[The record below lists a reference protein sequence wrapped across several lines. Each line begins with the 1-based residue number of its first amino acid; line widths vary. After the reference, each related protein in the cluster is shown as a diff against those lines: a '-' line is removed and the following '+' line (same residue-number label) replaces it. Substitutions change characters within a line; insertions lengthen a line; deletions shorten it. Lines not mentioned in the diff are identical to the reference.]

1 MIDLLPISAVLV
13 FIAAL
18 TRVPKETTASK
29 IYGSFILIANLTIEF
44 IVFRSSLSPTEK
56 YAYYAGVASTLFFLI
71 LQNIDDLDFF

>member
-18 TRVPKETTASK
+18 TRVPKETITSK
-29 IYGSFILIANLTIEF
+29 IYGSFLLIVSLMIEF
-44 IVFRSSLSPTEK
+44 IVFRSSLSPHEK

-71 LQNIDDLDFF
+71 LQNLDDQDFF

>member
-18 TRVPKETTASK
+18 TRFPKETIASK
-29 IYGSFILIANLTIEF
+29 IYGSFLLIASLTIELV
-44 IVFRSSLSPTEK
+44 VFSSSMSPLEK

-71 LQNIDDLDFF
+71 LQNIDEDFF